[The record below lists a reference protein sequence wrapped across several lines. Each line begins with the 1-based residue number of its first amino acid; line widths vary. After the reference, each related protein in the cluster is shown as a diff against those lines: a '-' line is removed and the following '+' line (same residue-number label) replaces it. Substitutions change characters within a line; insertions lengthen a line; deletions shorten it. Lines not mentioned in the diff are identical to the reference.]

1 MLYFSRTEVS
11 GGTVVNK
18 TSQSKKCNI
27 CHYWYFLD
35 KGFAFQT
42 DPHNGCHD
50 LLMMSMNLSDSI
62 EKVLVSNKTSSGEK
76 DYKYFIGSW
85 YNDYRVNK
93 VKPLHIMLPKTST
106 YVKTY
111 DRQTKWMHF
120 LI

>member
-35 KGFAFQT
+35 KGFAFQS

-50 LLMMSMNLSDSI
+50 LLMMSMNLSDIAILNIKGANYCFNISGI
-62 EKVLVSNKTSSGEK
+62 SKREAIDLMQNIDLIKNSRALKT
-76 DYKYFIGSW
+76 
-85 YNDYRVNK
+85 
-93 VKPLHIMLPKTST
+93 
-106 YVKTY
+106 
-111 DRQTKWMHF
+111 
-120 LI
+120 